1 MTDSKNSMSD
11 ETFHQFLILYRHLRQ
26 QARQMNSQGIKPP
39 QFAILRFL
47 LESGPVTMG
56 EVQAY
61 IYHSPSTTS
70 TMVAQLAETGYVTRT
85 RSPADNR
92 VVIVELTPTGQDV
105 AENTPMTGL
114 PLLRRRLK
122 TLPQE
127 RLLLINEALAEIM
140 QLMVVPEKSNA

>member
-1 MTDSKNSMSD
+1 MSD
-11 ETFHQFLILYRHLRQ
+11 ETFHRFLILYRHLRQ
-26 QARQMNSQGIKPP
+26 QARRMNSQGIRPP

-47 LESGPVTMG
+47 LESGSATVG
-56 EVQAY
+56 EVQEY
-61 IYHSPSTTS
+61 LYHSASTAS
-70 TMVAQLAETGYVTRT
+70 TMIAQLEEAGYVTRT
-85 RSPADNR
+85 RSQEDNR

-122 TLPQE
+122 TLPQD

-140 QLMVVPEKSNA
+140 QLMEVPEKSDA

>member
-1 MTDSKNSMSD
+1 MMTDSNNVMSG
-11 ETFHQFLILYRHLRQ
+11 EVFHRFLILYRYLRQ
-26 QARQMNSQGIKPP
+26 QARQMNSRGIKPP

-47 LESGPVTMG
+47 LESGSATVG

-61 IYHSPSTTS
+61 IYRSASTTS
-70 TMVAQLAETGYVTRT
+70 TMIAQLEEVGYVTRT
-85 RSPADNR
+85 RSQEDNR
-92 VVIVELTPTGQDV
+92 VVIVELTSTGRDTAQ
-105 AENTPMTGL
+105 NMPITGL

-140 QLMVVPEKSNA
+140 QLMEVTDTE